1 MAGIGGALV
10 GAPPPL
16 TPEKTA
22 LHTKSAQTAGLE
34 AIWCEVLRKILR
46 NTHDRTLDPPS
57 TLVPGDVYTLQ
68 GGVGVKTSEFYM
80 DNLQA

>member
-34 AIWCEVLRKILR
+34 AIWCEAWARRCLLESGLGL
-46 NTHDRTLDPPS
+46 N
-57 TLVPGDVYTLQ
+57 Q
-68 GGVGVKTSEFYM
+68 GRRR
-80 DNLQA
+80 QAL

>member
-1 MAGIGGALV
+1 MAWLGLAGVGGRWWALV

-34 AIWCEVLRKILR
+34 AIWCEVLRKMLR
-46 NTHDRTLDPPS
+46 NTP
-57 TLVPGDVYTLQ
+57 VYAAQ
-68 GGVGVKTSEFYM
+68 SEESQSFVGYEKLFKKSAGS
-80 DNLQA
+80 N

>member
-1 MAGIGGALV
+1 MGRFSQPWFGWRWWALV

-34 AIWCEVLRKILR
+34 SIWCEVLCKMLR
-46 NTHDRTLDPPS
+46 NTPVWWLFR
-57 TLVPGDVYTLQ
+57 
-68 GGVGVKTSEFYM
+68 F
-80 DNLQA
+80 

>member
-1 MAGIGGALV
+1 MALSVVECIDFVSDVGGHWWALV

-46 NTHDRTLDPPS
+46 NTPEWWL
-57 TLVPGDVYTLQ
+57 
-68 GGVGVKTSEFYM
+68 F
-80 DNLQA
+80 

>member
-1 MAGIGGALV
+1 MAWLGLAGVGGHWWALV

-46 NTHDRTLDPPS
+46 NTP
-57 TLVPGDVYTLQ
+57 V
-68 GGVGVKTSEFYM
+68 
-80 DNLQA
+80 